1 MLMATA
7 APANGANGG
16 GLGGADPHL
25 GDNPNISERQINY
38 GEALRT
44 ASLKLVGELPSLADI
59 QAIANASSGT
69 FAKAIYEQKI
79 DALLADPRFAKTQIA
94 WWKNTLK
101 TGGAPS
107 NGTPS
112 LDTAATFAASVTV
125 GDRPYTELFTATS
138 GTCPTYANGVFT
150 AANCANNAP
159 TTGILTDPGLMA
171 QFYSNMAFRRV
182 RFVQETFV
190 CNKFPAEYST
200 APVPMGSSIY
210 TSPWPFD
217 SIAGGAGAKINF
229 KDTSAVICAN
239 CHTTMNHVAPLFA
252 HFDDKGMYDAQKIQV
267 MTPVVP
273 PATSTLADWLPAGQ
287 QTLAW
292 RSATPITDLRS
303 LGAAIAADPD
313 VARCA
318 VNRVWDWAFS
328 RGDIVNDLATIPSVV
343 TDDLT
348 KAFTANGM
356 KLKAVIRAV
365 LTSDDFV
372 KF

>member
-7 APANGANGG
+7 APQGAANGG
-16 GLGGADPHL
+16 ASGGKDPTASS
-25 GDNPNISERQINY
+25 NPNIAERQTNY
-38 GEALRT
+38 GEAFRT
-44 ASLKLVGELPSLADI
+44 ASLKLVGSLPTLAQI
-59 QAIANASSGT
+59 QMLANAGAG
-69 FAKAIYEQKI
+69 AKAAYEQLI
-79 DALLADPRFAKTQIA
+79 DALLADPRFAQTQIA

-101 TGGAPS
+101 TGGATAPGMPS
-107 NGTPS
+107 F
-112 LDTAATFAASVTV
+112 DTAAVFAASVV
-125 GDRPYTELFTATS
+125 AGDRPYTDLFTATT
-138 GTCPTYANGVFT
+138 GTCPAFTNGAFT
-150 AANCANNAP
+150 PADCMNNAP

-200 APVPMGSSIY
+200 APTPMGSSIY

-217 SIAGGAGAKINF
+217 SITGGATAKIDF

-252 HFDDKGMYDAQKIQV
+252 HFDAKGDYDAQKIHV

-273 PATSTLADWLPAGQ
+273 PVTSVLADWLPAGQ
-287 QTLAW
+287 QALAW
-292 RSATPITDLRS
+292 RTGTPITDLPS

-328 RGDIVNDLATIPSVV
+328 RGDIVNDLATIPNVV

-348 KAFTANGM
+348 KSFATSGM
-356 KLKAVIRAV
+356 KLKSVIRAV